1 MTNNTL
7 EAKQM
12 SKDEHHALRGRVRQF
27 VYPMVKQEGL
37 CPCCVA
43 RALIFSAL
51 DLGHDTNTV
60 PVVAE
65 VMRLTLEDIGDD
77 ARKPPHPGH

>member
-1 MTNNTL
+1 MSDNTL

-12 SKDEHHALRGRVRQF
+12 SKDEHHALRKRVRQF
-27 VYPMVKQEGL
+27 VSPMVKQEGL

-51 DLGHDTNTV
+51 DLGHDTDMV

-77 ARKPPHPGH
+77 ARKPPHLAH